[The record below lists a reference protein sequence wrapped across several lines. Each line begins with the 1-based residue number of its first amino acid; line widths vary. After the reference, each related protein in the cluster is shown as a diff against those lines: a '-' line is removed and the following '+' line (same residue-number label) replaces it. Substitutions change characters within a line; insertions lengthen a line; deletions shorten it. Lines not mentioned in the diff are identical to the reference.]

1 MPEKEELGNNIP
13 KVYDPQ
19 SFEKKWY
26 EFWEKNKFFHA
37 EVDKS
42 KKPYSMVIPPPNV
55 TGQLHMGHAL
65 DNTLQ
70 DILIRY
76 HRMQG
81 YNTVWIPGCDHAG
94 IATQAKVEGKL
105 REEGTN
111 RYELGREKFLERV
124 WDWKEKFGSR
134 IMFQLRSLGSSLD
147 WDRERFTMDEGCS
160 RAVREVFVSLYE
172 KGLIYQG
179 TRITNWCPS
188 CNTAISDIEVEHETE
203 QGHLWHLRYE
213 VEGEPGKYVEIATTR
228 PETMFGD
235 TGVAVHPDDERYKD
249 LVGKTLILPVV
260 GRRIPLFADEYVDKE
275 FGTGAVKVTP
285 AHDPNDFE
293 MGQRHHLEEIKVI
306 GNTGKML
313 EGAGKYA
320 GMDRYECRKAL
331 VKELEETG
339 VLVSVEDYEHSVG
352 HCSRCH
358 STIEPLVSKQWFVK
372 MESLA
377 KPAIEAVKDGR
388 IQFVPERFTKT
399 YINWLEN
406 IRDWCISRQL
416 WWGHR
421 IPAWYCDDCGETSV
435 SRTDLTECPHCG
447 SRHIHQDEDVLDTWF
462 SSGLW
467 PFETFGWPD
476 KTPELEQFY
485 PTATLVT
492 GYDIIFF
499 WVARMVMMGLE
510 FGKDI
515 PFHHVFIHGLVRDSQ
530 GRKMSKSLGNGID
543 PVEVVE
549 KYGADTLRFMLI
561 TGNTPGN
568 DMRFYWERVESA
580 RNFANKI
587 WNASRYM
594 LMNLEGFDKDF
605 KPEESDFTLADK
617 WILSRYAKT
626 AEGVTKSL
634 DNFELG
640 EAGRMIYEFIWNEFC
655 DWYIELTKARLYDK
669 ENERAKN
676 TALYVLSY
684 VLEHTLR
691 LLHPFMPFL
700 TEEIWQKV
708 PHDGQWKSIMIAD
721 WPTADASLR
730 DDAAEAQMTAIM
742 ETIKTVRNLR
752 AEVGAAP
759 GHKSE
764 VMLHFT
770 ESSLRPVF
778 AENEGY
784 LKALAAAEPVTLLA
798 DDAEKPENAMAG
810 VVGGVEIYL
819 PLKGLIDVEK
829 ETSRLQKELD
839 KLEKEIKRLSG
850 KLSNEGFLKKAPEA
864 VVAKEREKLAGY
876 EEKKQAVE
884 GRIQDLAKL

>member
-1 MPEKEELGNNIP
+1 MSENQEQGNNIP

-26 EFWEKNKFFHA
+26 QYWEENKFFHA
-37 EVDKS
+37 EVDKK

-81 YNTVWIPGCDHAG
+81 FNTVWVPGCDHAG
-94 IATQAKVEGKL
+94 IATQAKVEGAL
-105 REEGTN
+105 REEGKT
-111 RYELGREKFLERV
+111 RYDLGRDKFLERV

-134 IMFQLRSLGSSLD
+134 IMYQLRSLGSSCD

-160 RAVREVFVSLYE
+160 HAVREVFVSLYE

-179 TRITNWCPS
+179 TRITNWCPQ
-188 CNTAISDIEVEHETE
+188 CNTAISDIEVDHETE
-203 QGHLWHLRYE
+203 QGHLWHLRYQ
-213 VEGEPGKYVEIATTR
+213 VEGTDRYVEIATTR

-235 TGVAVHPDDERYKD
+235 TGVAVHPDDDRYKD
-249 LVGKTLILPVV
+249 LVGKTLILPIVN
-260 GRRIPLFADEYVDKE
+260 RRIPLFADEYVDQS

-293 MGQRHHLEEIKVI
+293 MGMRHHLEQIKVI
-306 GNTGKML
+306 NNDGTMG
-313 EGAGKYA
+313 EGAGKYKD
-320 GMDRYECRKAL
+320 MDRYDCRKAL
-331 VKELEETG
+331 VKELDELG
-339 VLVSVEDYEHSVG
+339 VLVSVEDHEHAVG

-377 KPAIEAVKDGR
+377 KPAIEAVQDGR

-399 YINWLEN
+399 YVQWLDN

-421 IPAWYCDDCGETSV
+421 IPAWYCDDCGETIV
-435 SRTDLTECPHCG
+435 SREDVTVCPKCG
-447 SRHIHQDEDVLDTWF
+447 KSHLHRDEDVLDTWF

-467 PFETFGWPD
+467 PFETMGWPEN
-476 KTPELEQFY
+476 TEELKQFY
-485 PTATLVT
+485 PTSTLVT

-515 PFHHVFIHGLVRDSQ
+515 PFKHVFIHGLVRDSQ

-549 KYGADTLRFMLI
+549 KYGADTLRFML
-561 TGNTPGN
+561 
-568 DMRFYWERVESA
+568 
-580 RNFANKI
+580 
-587 WNASRYM
+587 
-594 LMNLEGFDKDF
+594 MNLEGFDKSFVPKAEDY
-605 KPEESDFTLADK
+605 TLADR

-626 AEGVTKSL
+626 ARDVT
-634 DNFELG
+634 DNLEKFELG
-640 EAGRMIYEFIWNEFC
+640 EAGRMLYEFIWNEFC
-655 DWYIELTKARLYDK
+655 DWYIELSKARLYDK
-669 ENERAKN
+669 ENDDTRPRQ
-676 TALYVLSY
+676 TAQYVLGY

-691 LLHPFMPFL
+691 LLHPFMPFI
-700 TEEIWQKV
+700 TEEIWQHI
-708 PHDGQWKSIMIAD
+708 PHEGKSIMVSE
-721 WPTADASLR
+721 WPAAEQDKLDDASE
-730 DDAAEAQMTAIM
+730 AAMTTIM
-742 ETIKTVRNLR
+742 ETIKSVRNMR
-752 AEVGAAP
+752 AEVNAAP
-759 GHKSE
+759 GKKSE
-764 VMLHFT
+764 VILHF
-770 ESSLRPVF
+770 SDAALRDMV

-784 LKALAAAEPVTLLA
+784 LTVLAAAEPVTILA
-798 DDAEKPENAMAG
+798 MDAAKPENAMAA
-810 VVGGVEIYL
+810 VVDGVEIYL

-829 ETSRLQKELD
+829 ETARLNKELEN
-839 KLEKEIKRLSG
+839 LAKEIKRVTG
-850 KLSNEGFLKKAPEA
+850 KLSNPGFLAKAPAE
-864 VVAKEREKLAGY
+864 VVEKEREKQKGF
-876 EEKKQAVE
+876 EEKKAAVE
-884 GRIQDLAKL
+884 DRIKYLAAL

>member
-1 MPEKEELGNNIP
+1 MSEREKCQHNVP

-26 EFWEKNKFFHA
+26 TYWEDNKLFHA
-37 EVDKS
+37 EVAKD

-76 HRMQG
+76 HRMKG
-81 YNTVWIPGCDHAG
+81 DNALWIPGCDHAG
-94 IATQAKVEGKL
+94 IATQAKVERAL
-105 REEGTN
+105 LEEGTN
-111 RYELGREKFLERV
+111 RYELGRKKFLERV
-124 WDWKEKFGSR
+124 WNWKEQFGSR
-134 IMFQLRSLGSSLD
+134 IMSQLRSLGSSLD
-147 WDRERFTMDEGCS
+147 WDRERFTMDAGCS
-160 RAVREVFVSLYE
+160 KAVREVFVRLYE

-179 TRITNWCPS
+179 RRITNWCPS

-203 QGHLWHLRYE
+203 TGHLWHLRYQ
-213 VEGEPGKYVEIATTR
+213 VEGEDRYVEIATTR

-235 TGVAVHPDDERYKD
+235 TGVAVHPDDARYMD
-249 LVGKTLILPVV
+249 LVGKTLILPIVN
-260 GRRIPLFADEYVDKE
+260 RRIPLFADDYVDKS

-293 MGQRHHLEEIKVI
+293 MGLRHHLEEIKVI
-306 GNTGKML
+306 ENDGTMG
-313 EGAGKYA
+313 EGAGKYK
-320 GMDRYECRKAL
+320 GMDRYECRRAL
-331 VKELEETG
+331 VAELESLG
-339 VLVSVEDYEHSVG
+339 VLVSVEDHEHAVG

-377 KPAIEAVKDGR
+377 KPAIAAVEDGR
-388 IQFVPERFTKT
+388 IQFVPARFTKT
-399 YINWLEN
+399 YTNWLEN

-435 SRTDLTECPHCG
+435 SRTDLTACPHCG
-447 SRHIHQDEDVLDTWF
+447 SNHIHQDEDVLDTWF

-467 PFETFGWPD
+467 PFETLGWPEQ
-476 KTPELEQFY
+476 TEELKHFY

-499 WVARMVMMGLE
+499 WVARMVMMGLA
-510 FGKDI
+510 FGKDV
-515 PFHHVFIHGLVRDSQ
+515 PFRNVFIHGLVRDSQ

-543 PVEVVE
+543 PVAVIE

-594 LMNLEGFDKDF
+594 LMNFEGFDLNF
-605 KPEESDFTLADK
+605 IPEENDYTLADR
-617 WILSRYAKT
+617 WILSRYAHT
-626 AEGVTKSL
+626 AQAVTESL
-634 DNFELG
+634 DHFELG
-640 EAGRMIYEFIWNEFC
+640 EAGRKIYEFIWNEFC

-669 ENERAKN
+669 GRERARH

-700 TEEIWQKV
+700 TEEIWQKI
-708 PHDGQWKSIMIAD
+708 PRRAKEKSIMVTA
-721 WPTADASLR
+721 WPSNMERHL
-730 DDAAEAQMTAIM
+730 DDAAETQMTAIM

-752 AEVGAAP
+752 AEVGAQP
-759 GHKSE
+759 RHKSE
-764 VMLHFT
+764 VMLHFADT
-770 ESSLRPVF
+770 ELPSVF
-778 AENEGY
+778 SKNEGY
-784 LKALAAAEPVTLLA
+784 LHALAAAEPMTILSTKNQ
-798 DDAEKPENAMAG
+798 KPENALAG
-810 VVGGVEIYL
+810 VADGIEIYL

-829 ETSRLQKELD
+829 ETAR
-839 KLEKEIKRLSG
+839 LEKEKRKLAKEIQRLSG
-850 KLSNEGFLKKAPEA
+850 KLGNEGFLKKAPAA
-864 VVAKEREKLAGY
+864 VVENEREKLSSY
-876 EEKKQAVE
+876 EEKLRMIEA
-884 GRIQDLAKL
+884 RITELAKL